1 MIKKANRQ
9 ERYVKN
15 SIFLHIK
22 NKMCNRL
29 YKIGYLFVI

>member
-22 NKMCNRL
+22 NKMCNTL